1 MKKASALAV
10 FDFDNIPTAIQ
21 AVDALLKKAPIAF
34 LKSGTVTR
42 GRYLV
47 VFGGST
53 AATGES
59 VEATLDVGGSSVL
72 DHSFLPDVHQAL
84 HDAMF
89 GRRRNARESLL
100 ILETETASSIV
111 RAVEAA
117 LKGTPVELIEVRL
130 SDSGLSGKG
139 IALLAGPL
147 HDVEAAAALAASGLG
162 DPPRGFSHRIIAAP
176 HDDMAR
182 VISTS
187 TSFETSPVLDL
198 DGEEG

>member
-10 FDFDNIPTAIQ
+10 FDFDNIPAAVH
-21 AVDALLKKAPIAF
+21 AVDALLKKAPISF

-42 GRYLV
+42 GRYLI

-59 VEATLDVGGSSVL
+59 VEETLAVGGSAVL
-72 DHSFLPDVHQAL
+72 DYSFLPDVHPSL
-84 HDAMF
+84 HDAVF
-89 GRRRNARESLL
+89 GRRRNAGESLL
-100 ILETETASSIV
+100 ILEAKTASSIV

-130 SDSGLSGKG
+130 SDAGLSGKG
-139 IALLAGPL
+139 IALLAGSL
-147 HDVEAAAALAASGLG
+147 HDVEEAATLAASGLG
-162 DPPRGFSHRIIAAP
+162 NPPRGFSHRIIAAP

-182 VISTS
+182 VIATS
-187 TSFETSPVLDL
+187 TAFDASPLLDL